1 MNRWR
6 VMGYDTFARE
16 PYCVDLNVGWVTVL
30 WSAPLSVRVRSRR
43 IRRLRQ
49 PQNEHLKPSWPLY
62 RRPPPMMKM
71 GADYAKTGTER
82 HLIVVVALFQWF

>member
-1 MNRWR
+1 MRDAVPMNCWR

-16 PYCVDLNVGWVTVL
+16 PYCVDLNLGLVTVL

-49 PQNEHLKPSWPLY
+49 PQNEHLK
-62 RRPPPMMKM
+62 R
-71 GADYAKTGTER
+71 A
-82 HLIVVVALFQWF
+82 ALLAHNG